1 MRERKT
7 ASLQSLVDEVNER
20 NRNSTCIA
28 AIRYGWSDLLECALL
43 RANAYKGFRHLQK
56 HEVPEGEKPGIN
68 DAGADVVYPQG
79 LDVKHEDHEKMFAN
93 TDESRRHYF
102 F

>member
-7 ASLQSLVDEVNER
+7 TSLQSLVDEVNER
-20 NRNSTCIA
+20 NRNSTCA
-28 AIRYGWSDLLECALL
+28 PATRNGWSDVLEWTLM
-43 RANAYKGFRHLQK
+43 RANAYKGFRYLRK

-68 DAGADVVYPQG
+68 DLEYGIDYPG
-79 LDVKHEDHEKMFAN
+79 LLGISDEDHEKMFAN

-102 F
+102 I